1 MNYWEIIAD
10 RLGKEGWSW
19 GYSSQITS
27 SGQTIFTADA
37 HRDGK
42 RFIVHADEKLSV
54 LLLKPRREKPLGHR
68 SRSGLQ
74 MDPLRVKVSSSSVR
88 RDS

>member
-1 MNYWEIIAD
+1 MGKGDALNYWEIIAD

-42 RFIVHADEKLSV
+42 RFIVHADEKLSAF
-54 LLLKPRREKPLGHR
+54 LE
-68 SRSGLQ
+68 LQ
-74 MDPLRVKVSSSSVR
+74 KQTGQLVIAARNAQDWTDV
-88 RDS
+88 